1 MVNEGAGY
9 LTLFYQILAAAKAAG
24 IDQRELALR
33 AGISPETLS
42 RLKRKGRGDFDTLDR
57 MARVVGL
64 RLTLVADND
73 LTARIE
79 RGDLL

>member
-1 MVNEGAGY
+1 MVNHETGFTK
-9 LTLFYQILAAAKAAG
+9 LLNQVLAAAKSAG

-33 AGISPETLS
+33 AGIRPETLS
-42 RLKRKGRGDFDTLDR
+42 RLKHKGRGDFDTLNR

-79 RGDLL
+79 RGDML

>member
-1 MVNEGAGY
+1 MVNDQSSFTR
-9 LTLFYQILAAAKAAG
+9 LLSDILATARAAR

-33 AGISPETLS
+33 AGIRPETLS
-42 RLKRKGRGDFDTLDR
+42 RLKRKGRGDLDTLDR

-64 RLTLVADND
+64 RLSLAPDDD

-79 RGDLL
+79 QGNLL

>member
-1 MVNEGAGY
+1 MINNQSRFSVLLGEV
-9 LTLFYQILAAAKAAG
+9 LAAAKAKG
-24 IDQRELALR
+24 IEQQELARR
-33 AGISPETLS
+33 AGIRPETLS
-42 RLKRKGRGDFDTLDR
+42 RLKGRGGGDLNTLDS

-64 RLTLVADND
+64 RLALVADDD

>member
-1 MVNEGAGY
+1 MVNEETEFSTS
-9 LTLFYQILAAAKAAG
+9 LNQVLAAAKSAG
-24 IDQRELALR
+24 IDQRELAQR
-33 AGISPETLS
+33 AGIRPETLS

-57 MARVVGL
+57 MARVVGK

>member
-1 MVNEGAGY
+1 MVNEKTEFSS
-9 LTLFYQILAAAKAAG
+9 LLSEVLAAAKAAG

-33 AGISPETLS
+33 AGIRPETLS

-57 MARVVGL
+57 MARVAGM
-64 RLTLVADND
+64 RLSLVADDD

-79 RGDLL
+79 RGDML

>member
-1 MVNEGAGY
+1 MVNDETGFSR
-9 LTLFYQILAAAKAAG
+9 LLNQVLAAAKSAG

-33 AGISPETLS
+33 AGIRPETLS
-42 RLKRKGRGDFDTLDR
+42 RLKSKKRGDFETLDR

-64 RLTLVADND
+64 RLALVADDD